1 MAKVK
6 KIGEEPIDKMLRRF
20 RRECN
25 IDGIKDD
32 FKRSMF
38 YEKPSIKAKRKK
50 QEGMNESR
58 RKERMKKI
66 IL

>member
-6 KIGEEPIDKMLRRF
+6 KIGDEPIERMLKRF

-25 IDGIKDD
+25 IDGIKEDY
-32 FKRSMF
+32 KRAQF
-38 YEKPSIKAKRKK
+38 YEKPCERAKRKK
-50 QEGMNESR
+50 QEGTNESR
-58 RKERMKKI
+58 RRQRKREV